1 MPLTYIAPGGAPAP
15 MLIDD
20 FLPVYDVTERHQALI
35 VSGSVDEVYAAVRR
49 LDMSSARI
57 TPWLFRL
64 RGMQTPTA
72 LTLDQLLKMRF
83 ILLGERVN
91 EELLLGVVGKFWKP
105 CGDLRRLDVEGYR
118 AFDEEG
124 YAKAAWNFSLAQ
136 RSADR
141 VLLRTETRVR
151 CMDARSRRRFR
162 LYWRLVGPFSGLIRM
177 EMLREIK
184 RQVESKRARAA

>member
-1 MPLTYIAPGGAPAP
+1 

-20 FLPVYDVTERHQALI
+20 FLPVYDVTERHQVLI

-49 LDMSSARI
+49 LDISSARI

-64 RGMQTPTA
+64 RGMQTPPA
-72 LTLDQLLKMRF
+72 LTLDQLLKRRF
-83 ILLGERVN
+83 ILLGEKVN
-91 EELLLGVVGKFWKP
+91 EELLLGVVGKFWTL

-118 AFDEEG
+118 GFSEEG

-151 CMDARSRRRFR
+151 CTDARSRRRFR
-162 LYWRLVGPFSGLIRM
+162 LYWSLIGPFSGLIRI